1 MLDTMGV
8 ILTQSDNCDLGEL
21 TRVRSIAA
29 IPFAGRYRLVDFVL
43 SSMVNSGITNV
54 GVATDYNYQSLLDH
68 LGSGKPWGLARKEYG
83 LRFLP
88 PFMGHD
94 DITESKMR
102 MLFDVLHFLKR
113 SKQPYVIIADC
124 NNVCNLRF
132 DDIVAQHKESGA
144 QLTIVYR
151 PVLACDFGIAISV
164 NDNGGVDSLVD
175 CRGIQGTV
183 NKTVGYY
190 VFTKDALIDV
200 LEKCIALGKKQFIGD
215 VLAPFINS
223 GRAMGY
229 CYDGYVERIHD
240 INSYYKVSMDLMD
253 SYVRKSLFIAD
264 NHILTK
270 VKDKVPTRYGNG
282 AVVKNSMIADGCVIN
297 GTVENCILFR
307 GVTVEKGAHVK
318 DSIIMQET
326 NVGENVR
333 LSAVIVDKDCV
344 IRKGKELVGQ
354 PEFPII
360 VGKRRTI

>member
-43 SSMVNSGITNV
+43 SSMVNSGIVNV

-88 PFMGHD
+88 PFSVRD

-102 MLFDVLHFLKR
+102 QLFDVLHFLKR
-113 SKQPYVIIADC
+113 SKQDYVIIADC

-144 QLTIVYR
+144 HLTIVYR
-151 PVLACDFGIAISV
+151 PVLASDFGIAVSV
-164 NDNGGVDSLVD
+164 TDDGQVDSLVD
-175 CRGIQGTV
+175 CRGVQGTV

-190 VFTKDALIDV
+190 VFTKDVLIDV
-200 LEKCIALGKKQFIGD
+200 LEKCKALGKKQFIGD
-215 VLAPFINS
+215 VLAPLIN
-223 GRAMGY
+223 GGKAMGY

-253 SYVRKSLFIAD
+253 SYVRKSLFIAE

-270 VKDKVPTRYGNG
+270 SKDMVPTRYGEDAN
-282 AVVKNSMIADGCVIN
+282 VKNSFIADGCVIN
-297 GTVENCILFR
+297 GSVENCILFR
-307 GVTVEKGAHVK
+307 GVTVEKGARLK
-318 DSIIMQET
+318 DCIIMQQT
-326 NVGENVR
+326 TVGANAR
-333 LSAVIVDKDCV
+333 LSACIIDKDCV
-344 IRKGKELVGQ
+344 IKKGKELVGQ
-354 PEFPII
+354 QEFPII